1 MAALRRTVLRR
12 RRRQARGDR
21 VRVHEQRQR
30 RPQAER
36 GVGPVL
42 RAARDEHA
50 VRLAVDRVRFRHLL
64 LRGVEDVRPAAEL
77 RGQVDDRHD
86 DHEVDQG
93 VLDERDHRRR
103 PQAARVGVRR
113 EQRERD
119 EQREVL
125 GDDAVA
131 AAEADDLEH
140 RLDADQL
147 ERDVGHRRDEARHG
161 HGEREAARA
170 EPAAHEVGR
179 GDVAVPVA
187 DRPHPA
193 HEDEDDRVEHDRVG
207 HGEEPGHRA
216 GRPHRRRDRDERVGG
231 VEVTAEQ
238 EPGDPGA
245 ERTAPEAPLVERLHA
260 RRAAPPGG
268 PEAHHGDER
277 EQHDEHGEGDAV
289 DVVHARSPRAVRS
302 PEAHSVP
309 RPRSSIGRCGRA
321 TSTMR

>member
-1 MAALRRTVLRR
+1 MNTPVGLPSTAFGAGHLR
-12 RRRQARGDR
+12 
-21 VRVHEQRQR
+21 
-30 RPQAER
+30 
-36 GVGPVL
+36 
-42 RAARDEHA
+42 
-50 VRLAVDRVRFRHLL
+50 

-77 RGQVDDRHD
+77 GGQVDDRHD
-86 DHEVDQG
+86 DDEVDQG
-93 VLDERDHRRR
+93 VLDERDDRRSA
-103 PQAARVGVRR
+103 QAARVGVGR

-119 EQREVL
+119 EQRQVL

-147 ERDVGHRRDEARHG
+147 QRDVGHRREEAGDR
-161 HGEREAARA
+161 HGERQPARA

-216 GRPHRRRDRDERVGG
+216 GRPHRRRHRDERVGR
-231 VEVTAEQ
+231 VEVAAEQ

-245 ERTAPEAPLVERLHA
+245 ERAAAEAPLVERLHA
-260 RRAAPPGG
+260 RRAAPPAG
-268 PEAHHGDER
+268 PEAHDGDQR
-277 EQHDEHGEGDAV
+277 EQHDEHGQGDSV
-289 DVVHARSPRAVRS
+289 DVVHARSPRRRPSGASPAAHSLPSAEVVHRPVRPGDEHDAVGRVGERRGEEDPEELVPDEERERRPAAVRRGCSCS
-302 PEAHSVP
+302 PTS
-309 RPRSSIGRCGRA
+309 GR
-321 TSTMR
+321 